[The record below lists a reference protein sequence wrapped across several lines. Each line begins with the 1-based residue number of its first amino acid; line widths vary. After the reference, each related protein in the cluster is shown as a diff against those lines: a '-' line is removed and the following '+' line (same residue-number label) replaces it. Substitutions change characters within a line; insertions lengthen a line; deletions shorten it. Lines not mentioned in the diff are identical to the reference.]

1 MFFKRVCVCV
11 CVSYSPGEVMWRLL
25 VQLYLAD
32 ERVMQLVDREKLSLS
47 ALKLSLPARVRTF
60 GVVCCCSSNDLT
72 LSSIFFS

>member
-1 MFFKRVCVCV
+1 MCVCV
-11 CVSYSPGEVMWRLL
+11 CVSYSPNEVMWRLL

-60 GVVCCCSSNDLT
+60 GVVYSSNDLT
-72 LSSIFFS
+72 FSLIFFFS